1 MDVVFVYGNSTYA
14 PAVADAAGMRY
25 GVRHDCKAYGQVWML
40 DIKWTKYDWLHYL
53 SLVRQY
59 QPVIA
64 MVPDYE
70 YSWQWTALRRQIDD
84 LRALVQRVLVCPKWH
99 GAIGHIPLDCVVALS
114 VPAPTY
120 AGWLPERLSELSGRN
135 VHLLGGSLR
144 RQGELLTQLNA
155 VSAKVVS
162 IDGNTIA
169 RKAGLGQCF
178 SEGVWK
184 QQRDRR
190 STTAELCE
198 TSAVNY
204 VKYLRAAAEWKQP
217 GIM

>member
-1 MDVVFVYGNSTYA
+1 MDVVFVYGNSAYA
-14 PAVADAAGMRY
+14 PDVADSAGMRY
-25 GVRHDCKAYGQVWML
+25 GVRHDCKPYAPVWML
-40 DIKWTKYDWLHYL
+40 DINWEKYVWLHYL
-53 SLVRQY
+53 DLVRQY
-59 QPVIA
+59 QPVLA
-64 MVPDYE
+64 LAPDYE
-70 YSWQWTALRRQIDD
+70 WSWQWTALQRQIND
-84 LRALVQRVLVCPKWH
+84 LRPLVGRVLVCPKWH
-99 GAIGHIPLDCVVALS
+99 GAIAHIPMDCVIALS

-120 AGWLPERLSELSGRN
+120 AGWLPERLSELAGRK

-144 RQGELLTQLNA
+144 RQAELLMQLNA
-155 VSAKVVS
+155 VDAEVTS

-178 SEGVWK
+178 REGVWI

-204 VKYLRAAAEWKQP
+204 VKYLHEAAKWKQP
-217 GIM
+217 GIL